1 MRAQFAR
8 MGVALEGSAGLP
20 AASEAFEV
28 MLANAGAVEAFLAC
42 ETQWRVAAGM
52 GGLTWLGLDYG
63 AVDVVLRRTGLEDPD
78 RVFRDLQVMESA
90 ALSVF
95 WEAKT

>member
-1 MRAQFAR
+1 
-8 MGVALEGSAGLP
+8 MGEDQP
-20 AASEAFEV
+20 AAPEAFELMRV
-28 MLANAGAVEAFLAC
+28 NVAALEAWLAC

-63 AVDVVLRRTGLEDPD
+63 AVDVVLRRLGMEEPD